1 MSQVTLIKIVESESY
16 LTVRANIVG
25 DADGDLVNVPLLY
38 PSSLVPALPNNA
50 PTFRILEL
58 WYGLAWFDFTLL
70 AGTLTPVVLWT
81 VAKDCDSHN
90 SFRCF
95 GGIPDQ
101 NVYASPPVDD
111 NGALLITTR
120 GLGAGMVGSIVLS
133 LGKLGH

>member
-1 MSQVTLIKIVESESY
+1 MSSVTLVKIVEGESY

-25 DADGDLVNVPLLY
+25 DAGGDLVNVPLLY
-38 PSSLVPALPNNA
+38 PSDLVPALPNNA

-81 VAKDCDSHN
+81 VAKDCDSHS
-90 SFRCF
+90 SFRQF

-120 GLGAGMVGSIVLS
+120 GLEAGMVGSIVLS